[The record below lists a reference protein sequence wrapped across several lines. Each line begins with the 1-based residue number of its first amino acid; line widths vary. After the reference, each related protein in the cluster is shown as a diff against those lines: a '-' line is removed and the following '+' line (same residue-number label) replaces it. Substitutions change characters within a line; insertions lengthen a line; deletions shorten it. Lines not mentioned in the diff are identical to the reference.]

1 MFINKTPVK
10 LLCCVFRACN
20 FKYIAIQWEE
30 PASYGDALIVGYKV
44 FINGVVEAVL
54 GQDQRSYS
62 FTNGKWCKEYIFQV
76 QALTNNDELH
86 SKPSDPLLVT
96 WPGVQSPVINR
107 APSVNGNC
115 VTVRWISP
123 DVTDGVRMK
132 HFKVSGHTSS
142 ILATDSIDLYWL
154 TRHLTLRATC

>member
-76 QALTNNDELH
+76 QALTNNDVYRLGRAGF
-86 SKPSDPLLVT
+86 SAA
-96 WPGVQSPVINR
+96 GVFHERPFQIFR
-107 APSVNGNC
+107 Q
-115 VTVRWISP
+115 
-123 DVTDGVRMK
+123 D
-132 HFKVSGHTSS
+132 
-142 ILATDSIDLYWL
+142 
-154 TRHLTLRATC
+154 